1 MLVEAHV
8 EASPVGMLWWA
19 DSFRSACSPGL
30 WLAGGGP
37 GAVGSQLSF
46 GSLKRSNISGR
57 WDCGL
62 EFISYV

>member
-30 WLAGGGP
+30 WLAGGGSR
-37 GAVGSQLSF
+37 GCWFAAFFRFAEKIKYL
-46 GSLKRSNISGR
+46 R
-57 WDCGL
+57 
-62 EFISYV
+62 